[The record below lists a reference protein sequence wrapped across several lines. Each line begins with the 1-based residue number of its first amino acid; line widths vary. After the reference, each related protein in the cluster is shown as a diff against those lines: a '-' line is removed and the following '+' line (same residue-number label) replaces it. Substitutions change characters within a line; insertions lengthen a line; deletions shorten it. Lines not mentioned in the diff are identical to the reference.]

1 VFWQQLAD
9 ILINHPL
16 ILDDYLWLLM
26 LNEHF
31 LDYQQTVVQQVEE
44 QLAYTR
50 TRHLLRP
57 ACLPV
62 ASGP

>member
-16 ILDDYLWLLM
+16 ILDDYLWLMM

-44 QLAYTR
+44 QLAYSR
-50 TRHLLRP
+50 TRNLLSP
-57 ACLPV
+57 ASLPV
-62 ASGP
+62 ASGQ